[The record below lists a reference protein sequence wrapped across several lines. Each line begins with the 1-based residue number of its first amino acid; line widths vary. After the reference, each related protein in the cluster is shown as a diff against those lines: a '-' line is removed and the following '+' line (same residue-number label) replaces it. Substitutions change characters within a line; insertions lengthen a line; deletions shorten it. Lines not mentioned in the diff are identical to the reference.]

1 MPSLIKLLVFRI
13 PVLAFKEGVVRAW
26 FDYSINFDPCNLP
39 GDRASKVWRN
49 AILYAGE
56 IMNRKPY
63 AKSKVKALE
72 SQGNSWLWIGSLLVL
87 IAILSLG
94 MSACSSA
101 PAQVSTDVETLPA
114 TISIHEANELYEEG
128 VFLLDVRTQ
137 EEWDDFHAPDTTLIP
152 LDQLESRLGELPEGE
167 PIVVVCRSGNRSQAG
182 RDILLAK
189 GFEQVTSME
198 GGLNAWRDAGYPIE

>member
-1 MPSLIKLLVFRI
+1 
-13 PVLAFKEGVVRAW
+13 
-26 FDYSINFDPCNLP
+26 
-39 GDRASKVWRN
+39 
-49 AILYAGE
+49 
-56 IMNRKPY
+56 MNRKPY
-63 AKSKVKALE
+63 AKSKVKVLE
-72 SQGNSWLWIGSLLVL
+72 NQGHSWLWIGSLLVL

-114 TISIHEANELYEEG
+114 TISIHEANELYEQG

-182 RDILLAK
+182 RDILLAND
-189 GFEQVTSME
+189 FEQATSME